1 MKRLIYIL
9 FIGVF
14 ATSCS
19 SQRNLSYF
27 ADLPDSTDFQS
38 AIIKTHEPKIQ
49 EGDILSIM
57 VSSLDP
63 ASNAMFNTGAL
74 QASSTLTNRE
84 GATTNLAKEGYLVGN
99 DGNVNFPIIGKIQ
112 LKGLTLTQAHEKMEQ
127 ELIKYVKEPI
137 VNVRYLNFKVT
148 VIGEVQRPLTFTV
161 ANDRINVLEALG
173 LAGDMTVYG
182 KRKNVLVI
190 REEDGERNMV
200 RLDFTSKDVFNSP
213 YFYLKQNDI
222 VYVEPSHLKDPSGDR
237 TLRVISTIAT
247 VITAASLLIFRV
259 F

>member
-1 MKRLIYIL
+1 MKRLILIL
-9 FIGVF
+9 LVGVF
-14 ATSCS
+14 TSCS

-27 ADLPDSTDFQS
+27 ADLPDNTDFKS
-38 AIIKTHEPKIQ
+38 AILKTHQPKIQ
-49 EGDILSIM
+49 EGDILSIV

-74 QASSTLTNRE
+74 QSSFAVANNE
-84 GATTNLAKEGYLVGN
+84 GGSHFSKEGYLVGH
-99 DGNVNFPIIGKIQ
+99 DGTINYPIIGKIQ
-112 LKGLTLTQAHEKMEQ
+112 LKGLTLTEAHELMEG
-127 ELIKYVKEPI
+127 ELIKYIKDPI

-161 ANDRINVLEALG
+161 ANDRINILEALG
-173 LAGDMTVYG
+173 MAGDMTVYG

-190 REEDGERNMV
+190 REEDEERNMV
-200 RLDFTSKDVFNSP
+200 RLDFTRKETFNSP

-222 VYVEPSHLKDPSGDR
+222 VYVEPSHLKDPSGER
-237 TLRVISTIAT
+237 TLRIISTVVT
-247 VITAASLLIFRV
+247 VVTGASLLIFRA

>member
-1 MKRLIYIL
+1 MGRLILIL
-9 FIGVF
+9 LVGVF
-14 ATSCS
+14 TSCS

-27 ADLPDSTDFQS
+27 ADLPDDTDFKS
-38 AIIKTHEPKIQ
+38 AILKTHQAKIQ
-49 EGDILSIM
+49 EGDILNIV

-74 QASSTLTNRE
+74 QSSFVVANNE
-84 GATTNLAKEGYLVGN
+84 GGSHLSKEGYLVGH
-99 DGNVNFPIIGKIQ
+99 DGNINYPIIGKIQ
-112 LKGLTLTQAHEKMEQ
+112 LKGLTLTEAHELMEG
-127 ELIKYVKEPI
+127 ELIKYIKDPI

-161 ANDRINVLEALG
+161 ANDRINILEALG
-173 LAGDMTVYG
+173 MAGDMTVYG

-200 RLDFTSKDVFNSP
+200 RLDFTRKETFNSP

-222 VYVEPSHLKDPSGDR
+222 VYVEPSHLKDPSGER
-237 TLRVISTIAT
+237 TLRIISTVVT
-247 VITAASLLIFRV
+247 VVTGASLLIFRA

>member
-1 MKRLIYIL
+1 MKRLIFIL
-9 FIGVF
+9 CIGLF
-14 ATSCS
+14 TSCS

-27 ADLPDSTDFQS
+27 ADLPESTDYQS
-38 AIIKTHEPKIQ
+38 AILKTQQPKIQ
-49 EGDILSIM
+49 IGDILSIV

-74 QASSTLTNRE
+74 QASSALTSRE
-84 GATTNLAKEGYLVGN
+84 GSATNLAKEGYLVGN

-112 LKGLTLTQAHEKMEQ
+112 LKGLSLTQAHEKMQQ
-127 ELIKYVKEPI
+127 ELIKYVKDPI

-161 ANDRINVLEALG
+161 DNDRINVLEALG
-173 LAGDMTVYG
+173 MAGDMTVYG

-190 REEDGERNMV
+190 REEDGERNMA
-200 RLDFTSKDVFNSP
+200 RLDFTSKEAFNSP

-222 VYVEPSHLKDPSGDR
+222 VYVEPSYLKDPSGER
-237 TLRVISTIAT
+237 TLRIISTVVT
-247 VITAASLLIFRV
+247 VVTGASLLIFRV